1 MGVVIIFWKELQL
14 DTPNLIYG
22 ASLIFL
28 SALTYAIYLVGSGQF
43 IPKFGVVTFT
53 SYTMI
58 VASLGIIFQYLIF
71 DRNNL
76 LDYSLEV
83 YFLSL
88 ILAIFCTIIPSYFIS
103 SAIVKLGASN
113 VAGLGSL
120 GPIATIILAAVLL
133 DESFFMMQIFGA
145 AVVIFGIYFLIKKR

>member
-1 MGVVIIFWKELQL
+1 M
-14 DTPNLIYG
+14 
-22 ASLIFL
+22 IFL
-28 SALTYAIYLVGSGQF
+28 SALTYAIYLVGSGWF

-103 SAIVKLGASN
+103 SAIVRLGASN

-133 DESFFMMQIFGA
+133 DESFFMTQIFGA